1 MADYSFGYGGIGSNI
16 NISTMVNQL
25 VAADRAPQDARLNK
39 LESTAKFKRTGVG
52 NVASAFSTLQTA
64 LNNLKKA
71 DAFGSRT
78 VSSVSSD
85 ANGAPVS
92 DSIVSS
98 TVGKSTPLGAYK
110 VEVEQLATAHKLL
123 GTGVS
128 TTTTFGAGSLNLTV
142 GEKTVAVDIKDGSTL
157 AEVRG
162 LISDAAK
169 GMGIQVAVLT
179 SDAGQHLSLTADQTG
194 SKHAISLTLGSGGSD
209 LQGLVDGIEE
219 RVPAQDAK
227 LKIDGLSV
235 TSQTNSVS
243 TAVPGL
249 TLTLKKE
256 GTSTVTVANDAAA
269 GRAVVQSFVTAYNA
283 AVNAIA
289 NSTKYD
295 AESDT
300 PSSLTGDA
308 QMRGAATQLR
318 GTLNDMLG
326 ELAKQGL
333 DAKTLGLQ
341 TKGYPAPDGTL
352 VFDSAK
358 FDALLAS
365 QPNRIVDAFTGDNG
379 FAAKVGKV
387 VDSYVGDKGAFTL
400 RTKGL
405 DAQLK
410 DVTKQRESLETRML
424 AVAERYKAQFVALD
438 SMVGS
443 LNNTSNYLSQQL
455 SMLAAQS
462 GG

>member
-1 MADYSFGYGGIGSNI
+1 MADYSFGYGGIGSNL
-16 NISTMVNQL
+16 NISGMVNSL

-52 NVASAFSTLQTA
+52 NVSSAFSNLQTA
-64 LNNLKKA
+64 LTNLKKA

-78 VSSVSSD
+78 VTSVSTD
-85 ANGAPVS
+85 NAGANVS
-92 DSIVSS
+92 DNVVSA

-110 VEVEQLATAHKLL
+110 IEVESLASAHKLV
-123 GTGVS
+123 GSGIAAE
-128 TTTTFGAGSLNLTV
+128 TTFGAGSLDLKV
-142 GEKTVAVDIKDGSTL
+142 GDKTVAVEIKDGSTL

-162 LISDAAK
+162 QISDAAK
-169 GMGIQVAVLT
+169 GMGIQVALLT
-179 SDAGQHLSLTADQTG
+179 SDDGQHLSLTSDQTG
-194 SKHAISLTLGSGGSD
+194 TKHAISLTVGSGGGD
-209 LQGLVDGIEE
+209 LQGLVDGIQE

-235 TSQTNSVS
+235 TSQSNSVS

-256 GTSTVTVANDAAA
+256 GSSTVTVANDASA

-308 QMRGAATQLR
+308 QMRGAAAQLR
-318 GTLNDMLG
+318 GTLNDLLG
-326 ELAKQGL
+326 ELAAQGL
-333 DAKTLGLQ
+333 DAKSMGLQ
-341 TKGYPAPDGTL
+341 TKGYPSPDGTL
-352 VFDSAK
+352 VFDSTK

-365 QPNRIVDAFTGDNG
+365 QPNKIADAFTGETG
-379 FAAKVGKV
+379 FAGKLGKV
-387 VDSYVGDKGAFTL
+387 VDSYVGTNGAFTL
-400 RTKGL
+400 RTKGI

-410 DVTKQRESLETRML
+410 DVAKQREALETRM
-424 AVAERYKAQFVALD
+424 ASVAERYKAQFVALD
-438 SMVGS
+438 TMMGS
-443 LNNTSNYLSQQL
+443 LGNTSNYLSQQL